1 MLGNDGSGGNDDHRP
16 VELAL
21 EVSDELV
28 RHLAESR
35 EGSVGDANEEGLA
48 LSAISL
54 LVFNKL
60 GTVDEHMGKMF
71 LEGSIVDF

>member
-1 MLGNDGSGGNDDHRP
+1 MEGQRSLTMLGNDGSGGNDDDGP
-16 VELAL
+16 VEFAL

-35 EGSVGDANEEGLA
+35 ERSVGDAHEEGLA

-54 LVFNKL
+54 LVFN
-60 GTVDEHMGKMF
+60 
-71 LEGSIVDF
+71 